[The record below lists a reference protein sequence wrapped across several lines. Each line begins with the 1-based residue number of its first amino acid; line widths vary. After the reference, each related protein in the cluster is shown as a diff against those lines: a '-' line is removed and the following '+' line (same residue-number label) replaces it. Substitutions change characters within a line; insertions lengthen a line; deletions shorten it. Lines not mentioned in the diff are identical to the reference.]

1 VREGAE
7 AVWADSLVT
16 LYRARYLPMVRLAF
30 LMTGSNELAEE
41 IVQDAFIRLR
51 DRTGVADLASYLRA
65 TVVNACRDHH
75 RRAGAQSRALLRLAP
90 VEESVDAVDELHD
103 TLARLPV
110 RQRTV
115 IVLRYY
121 EGLSEAEIAGLLG
134 CRAGTVKSLAHR
146 GLATLRGVVER

>member
-1 VREGAE
+1 MREGAE

>member
-1 VREGAE
+1 MREGAK
-7 AVWADSLVT
+7 AVWADSVVA

-30 LMTGSNELAEE
+30 LLTGSNELAEE

-51 DRTGVADLASYLRA
+51 DRAGVAELSSYLRA

-75 RRAGAQSRALLRLAP
+75 RRTGAQTRALVRLAP
-90 VEESVDAVDELHD
+90 VESAVDAVDELHD
-103 TLARLPV
+103 ALARLPE
-110 RQRTV
+110 RQRAV

-134 CRAGTVKSLAHR
+134 CRPGTVKSLAHR

>member
-1 VREGAE
+1 MREGAE
-7 AVWADSLVT
+7 AVWADSVVA

-30 LMTGSNELAEE
+30 LLTGSNELAEE

-51 DRTGVADLASYLRA
+51 DRAGVAELSSYLRA

-75 RRAGAQSRALLRLAP
+75 RRTGAQTRALVRLAP
-90 VEESVDAVDELHD
+90 VESAVDAVDELHD
-103 TLARLPV
+103 ALARLPE
-110 RQRTV
+110 RQRAV

-134 CRAGTVKSLAHR
+134 CRPGTVKSLAHR